1 VDVKAK
7 SLNGKLF
14 NIEMQIAHEADYNKR
29 ALYYWAK
36 LYTQQL
42 KESEDYANL
51 SKAIGI
57 HILNF
62 TCIPESDK
70 YHNVFHIVEKE
81 KKIPYF
87 QDLELHTIELRK
99 FTDKVNNEL
108 PVLLR
113 KIKTSLDSWV
123 AFLTKYNLLDK
134 DNLPTQLKGQG
145 DLKKALNIL
154 EIMNFNET
162 EREEYE
168 NHLKWLQIQ
177 NNTLRNIEQKAE
189 QRGRQIGQQIGEE
202 RGEQRG
208 EQNALRKVA
217 INLLKQGLSIEQIMQ
232 GTDLSHSEIKAIQ
245 DTLVHDDSHAD
256 FVS

>member
-1 VDVKAK
+1 MDVKAK

-29 ALYYWAK
+29 ALYYRAK

-134 DNLPTQLKGQG
+134 DNLPTQ
-145 DLKKALNIL
+145 
-154 EIMNFNET
+154 
-162 EREEYE
+162 
-168 NHLKWLQIQ
+168 
-177 NNTLRNIEQKAE
+177 
-189 QRGRQIGQQIGEE
+189 
-202 RGEQRG
+202 
-208 EQNALRKVA
+208 
-217 INLLKQGLSIEQIMQ
+217 
-232 GTDLSHSEIKAIQ
+232 
-245 DTLVHDDSHAD
+245 
-256 FVS
+256 